1 MVSFGWW
8 WAPAGGGLRLVVGFG
23 GCGLRL
29 VVGSGW
35 GGVSFGGG
43 PPLVV
48 NSGWWWAGSGWLWV
62 WLVVGSG

>member
-1 MVSFGWW
+1 MVVDFGWW
-8 WAPAGGGLRLVVGFG
+8 WVLAGGELGLA
-23 GCGLRL
+23 
-29 VVGSGW
+29 VGSDW
-35 GGVSFGGG
+35 GVGSDWWWAPTGGG